1 MNRSA
6 LKGDFGV
13 ASNPY
18 APPIAKVEDLHDGQV
33 APPIWNPN
41 AAANWSLL
49 FSPAFGAFVHMLNW
63 DALKESEKAAAAK
76 AWFVA
81 SLLILLVYLGLAL
94 WLADARSANSV
105 TRSVGFVYLLVW
117 YFAAGRSQAT
127 YVKGSFRQLCGSVVG
142 FLARLVAG
150 ASDGKRGAI
159 PTVVGFDGAVD
170 GRAC

>member
-1 MNRSA
+1 MNRST

-18 APPIAKVEDLHDGQV
+18 APPVAKVEDLHDGQI

-127 YVKGSFRQLCGSVVG
+127 YVKEKFGKDYPHKPWGKPLLIAVAAFAAYAA
-142 FLARLVAG
+142 LAGVLGYILA
-150 ASDGKRGAI
+150 
-159 PTVVGFDGAVD
+159 PVD
-170 GRAC
+170 RS